1 MRRGPRLLHGGCV
14 VTVLLAGP
22 VYRKN
27 VGGVSGG
34 RRGSERVSRKPME
47 HGPKDESG
55 RHSPLL
61 CHWGF
66 PLDRCPGGYRAA
78 IQVGCSPLGGSDF
91 PQQAAR
97 QDPHRSPAGAR
108 HTSPAYA
115 RPTFLLPECRTVS
128 YTHLTLPTNRE

>member
-1 MRRGPRLLHGGCV
+1 MIRRPPRSTPLYSSAASDVYKRQLQRCDSMRRGPRLLHGGCV

-34 RRGSERVSRKPME
+34 RRGSERVSRKTME

-66 PLDRCPGGYRAA
+66 PLDRCPGGYRPAS
-78 IQVGCSPLGGSDF
+78 QVG
-91 PQQAAR
+91 
-97 QDPHRSPAGAR
+97 
-108 HTSPAYA
+108 
-115 RPTFLLPECRTVS
+115 
-128 YTHLTLPTNRE
+128 